1 MKYYTIQENYKDGLL
16 VSKSSMK
23 GLEVLLNLENSIKRN
38 IGSYLEFNFKVARNG
53 DDIIV
58 VSNNPVYD
66 MHIIKHEEY
75 AEDEE

>member
-38 IGSYLEFNFKVARNG
+38 IDSYLEFNFKVARNG

-58 VSNNPVYD
+58 VSSNPVYD

-75 AEDEE
+75 EEEEE